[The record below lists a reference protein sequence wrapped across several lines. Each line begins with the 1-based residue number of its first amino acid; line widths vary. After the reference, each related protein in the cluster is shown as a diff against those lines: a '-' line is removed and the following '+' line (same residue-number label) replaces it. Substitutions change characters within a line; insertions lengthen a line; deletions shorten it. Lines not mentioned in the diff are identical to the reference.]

1 MKYQTRTA
9 FGQSENIGIYALAE
23 TVNDLAAQGDGMPR
37 ISARILLPVSG
48 EKSHMHAIK
57 KRLERCCRERGIC
70 VDGISADR
78 CAGVSQ
84 YMVSVTGACLS
95 PKGQERCGGMMR
107 AGQDIVLAGR
117 TGASGTLRIAE
128 ERGAELEKRF
138 SSVFLA
144 EIGHYRDDLFALE
157 EIAAARAD
165 GASAVCQIGGGGIFA
180 ALWRLSKQA
189 GTGLDTDLKKMSISQ
204 ETVEICEYFRLNP
217 YQLTSTGSFLAVS
230 DHGEILAEALRRM
243 GAEASVIGSLT
254 DNHDKII
261 RNGEDRRFIDRPAP
275 DEYNKLF
282 MEDVK
287 YE

>member
-1 MKYQTRTA
+1 
-9 FGQSENIGIYALAE
+9 
-23 TVNDLAAQGDGMPR
+23 
-37 ISARILLPVSG
+37 
-48 EKSHMHAIK
+48 
-57 KRLERCCRERGIC
+57 
-70 VDGISADR
+70 
-78 CAGVSQ
+78 
-84 YMVSVTGACLS
+84 
-95 PKGQERCGGMMR
+95 MMR